1 MVFCVF
7 APFLF
12 SLRKR
17 WVVTLVV
24 GRVSVARGKG
34 RDEELTRIA
43 DIIAL
48 LIVGVFLVGVFLC
61 WQW

>member
-1 MVFCVF
+1 M
-7 APFLF
+7 
-12 SLRKR
+12 
-17 WVVTLVV
+17 V